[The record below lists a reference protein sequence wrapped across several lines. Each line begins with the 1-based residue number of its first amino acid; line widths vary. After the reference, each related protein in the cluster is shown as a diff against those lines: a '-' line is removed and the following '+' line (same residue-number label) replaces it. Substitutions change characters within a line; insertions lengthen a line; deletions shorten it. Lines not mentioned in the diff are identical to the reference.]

1 MRIVHLWEIKT
12 TFQSSRT
19 DTAYEVTQKIITKE
33 KSFSEAEKVGMDFLH
48 MIQKDQYS
56 HCSFKGIDEITYKDD
71 IGTNLLG
78 AEEN

>member
-33 KSFSEAEKVGMDFLH
+33 KSFSEAEKVGMDF
-48 MIQKDQYS
+48 
-56 HCSFKGIDEITYKDD
+56 CT
-71 IGTNLLG
+71 
-78 AEEN
+78 

>member
-1 MRIVHLWEIKT
+1 MKIVHLWEIKA

-19 DTAYEVTQKIITKE
+19 DTNYEVTQKIITKG
-33 KSFSEAEKVGMDFLH
+33 KSFSEAEKVGTDFLY
-48 MIQKDQYS
+48 MIQKDRYN

-71 IGTNLLG
+71 IGTTLLD